1 MPTTSMRPSLAVDRS
16 SVTLERQGPEFLQ
29 TDYRKSRKTEI
40 SSPFPLNGGGGAR
53 RVENAWLEKRDRSL
67 LDFANKMRKWEYEKA
82 SSVSFSVQ
90 HRSVST
96 LQRRAATAPSKVALG
111 GRGREANRT
120 EAPVEAPVAEVGEL
134 GCSWCR
140 GKGDALARSGLVR
153 LCARAP
159 GAPTQATENWCRAKK
174 EL

>member
-1 MPTTSMRPSLAVDRS
+1 MPITSMRPSLAVDRS

-111 GRGREANRT
+111 GRGGANRGSSGGDSGGGGGIG
-120 EAPVEAPVAEVGEL
+120 VLVVSGE
-134 GCSWCR
+134 R
-140 GKGDALARSGLVR
+140 RRARSGLVR